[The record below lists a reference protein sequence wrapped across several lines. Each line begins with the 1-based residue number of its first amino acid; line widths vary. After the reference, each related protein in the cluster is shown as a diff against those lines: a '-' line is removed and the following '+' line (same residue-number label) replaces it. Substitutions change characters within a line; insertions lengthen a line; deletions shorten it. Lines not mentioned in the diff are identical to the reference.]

1 MKDLKVGDYIQDG
14 ENSVT
19 RVYSFGHRDV
29 KARIAYL
36 RIHMEGQQLPLELSP
51 AHMLYGTE
59 TDPYPAYNLH
69 VGDLVRQPS
78 GSLVAVTNIET
89 VYRKGVYA
97 PFTYSG
103 KLVVNGVVV
112 SAYTFAIDFGVPI
125 SQHWISHL
133 SQVPHRLYTRLGGRA
148 ESYTEGGLSSYASGL
163 YKITMWWMQQHI
175 AVGALLFIPVFFG
188 FVVMTGV
195 ESMMVNTWVTTL
207 ILVLLSCL
215 WFQPYGK
222 KVGGKH

>member
-1 MKDLKVGDYIQDG
+1 
-14 ENSVT
+14 
-19 RVYSFGHRDV
+19 
-29 KARIAYL
+29 
-36 RIHMEGQQLPLELSP
+36 
-51 AHMLYGTE
+51 MLYGTE

-103 KLVVNGVVV
+103 KLVVNGVVL

-175 AVGALLFIPVFFG
+175 AVGASTIHPCVLLICG
-188 FVVMTGV
+188 NDWCGV
-195 ESMMVNTWVTTL
+195 HDGGIMGNDVDL
-207 ILVLLSCL
+207 ILLSCP
-215 WFQPYGK
+215 WFQPYRRS
-222 KVGGKH
+222 VVGKH